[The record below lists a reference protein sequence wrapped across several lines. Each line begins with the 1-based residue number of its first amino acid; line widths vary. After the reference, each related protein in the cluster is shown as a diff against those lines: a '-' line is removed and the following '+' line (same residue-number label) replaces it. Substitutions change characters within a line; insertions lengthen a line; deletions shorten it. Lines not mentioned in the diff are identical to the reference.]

1 MKKGLLVLT
10 IILLPASQVPDV
22 SSCCCLYPLDVV
34 HVAGFPR
41 LLLLLLLRPVHVQP
55 GMCLVRGRAL
65 QLVKVVKHQDR
76 VAEVMRRHRRKV
88 WTQKKILSFNIRY
101 FVAILRFVVIYTL
114 FGRLQARKVLFW
126 VINSVSWARSALLHG
141 TYRML
146 Y

>member
-34 HVAGFPR
+34 HVAGVPR

-76 VAEVMRRHRRKV
+76 VPEVVRRHEGPSPKSLDSD
-88 WTQKKILSFNIRY
+88 KNFKL
-101 FVAILRFVVIYTL
+101 
-114 FGRLQARKVLFW
+114 
-126 VINSVSWARSALLHG
+126 
-141 TYRML
+141 
-146 Y
+146 

>member
-76 VAEVMRRHRRKV
+76 VAEVVQRHEGPSPKSLDSDE
-88 WTQKKILSFNIRY
+88 KFKL
-101 FVAILRFVVIYTL
+101 
-114 FGRLQARKVLFW
+114 
-126 VINSVSWARSALLHG
+126 
-141 TYRML
+141 
-146 Y
+146 